1 MTAKETA
8 MRQTAQAGQTIDG
21 HYSFIPARS
30 YRERGRLASAQTDGR
45 RSVGAVEIL
54 RQIKFK

>member
-1 MTAKETA
+1 
-8 MRQTAQAGQTIDG
+8 MRQTALAGQTSDG

-30 YRERGRLASAQTDGR
+30 YWDNTEEIQTAQALAAQ
-45 RSVGAVEIL
+45 ALIL